1 MKTGAIIG
9 IIVGVILIL
18 IVGFFILSNKGGSES
33 PPDKNTDS
41 NQMVDCGLMDN
52 PGCFLNRMNECLPVT
67 GRFMA
72 GENRVDMTIL
82 GVENN
87 TCHFQRKI
95 DNVLNMN
102 CYFQEGTLNG
112 DVLAQTLGEDKG
124 LQSVVDSAC
133 NIN

>member
-1 MKTGAIIG
+1 MKKGVIIG

-18 IVGFFILSNKGGSES
+18 IVGFFIFANKGEDTSNK
-33 PPDKNTDS
+33 DVANAYI
-41 NQMVDCGLMDN
+41 MVDCGLMEN

-72 GENRVDMTIL
+72 EENRVDMTIL

-95 DNVLNMN
+95 NDVINMN
-102 CYFQEGTLNG
+102 CYFPEGTLNG

-133 NIN
+133 NIR